1 MCINPRT
8 LKTCFNS
15 IERKTTLT
23 TKHICAKIS
32 LISDAHNQIFPKS
45 HKIVGVISL
54 LNLVTYMYNIQ
65 CRESLMYKKLLDV
78 FVKMPL
84 AVQCLLVVSTLTL
97 FLAFMS
103 LFLVNLTAA
112 TGFVG
117 SVVILYDRFKA
128 KNN

>member
-1 MCINPRT
+1 M
-8 LKTCFNS
+8 
-15 IERKTTLT
+15 
-23 TKHICAKIS
+23 
-32 LISDAHNQIFPKS
+32 
-45 HKIVGVISL
+45 
-54 LNLVTYMYNIQ
+54 M
-65 CRESLMYKKLLDV
+65 KKLLDV

-84 AVQCLLVVSTLTL
+84 AVQCLLVVSTLTF